1 MTEVGS
7 VMDVRNG
14 IRASAIKEARWVK
27 SSASQ
32 GVGNCVE
39 VTDVT
44 GVGVAVRNS
53 RFPHGPAL
61 VFTPEEIK
69 AFLAGAKSGE
79 FDHFAG

>member
-1 MTEVGS
+1 
-7 VMDVRNG
+7 MDVRNG

-39 VTDVT
+39 VADVT

-53 RFPHGPAL
+53 RFLTAPPWSSLRRRSRHL
-61 VFTPEEIK
+61 WPEPSRGVRPLRRLT
-69 AFLAGAKSGE
+69 ARASG
-79 FDHFAG
+79 